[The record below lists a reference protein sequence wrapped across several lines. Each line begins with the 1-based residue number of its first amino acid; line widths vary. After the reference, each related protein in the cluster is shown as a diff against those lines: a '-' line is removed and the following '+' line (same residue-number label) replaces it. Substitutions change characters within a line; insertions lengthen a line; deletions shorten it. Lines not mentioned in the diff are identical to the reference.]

1 MGAWPRQRPLACCNP
16 CSLAGRSCGGATTT
30 ALARHCARRDRDSR
44 PLGGESP
51 RLIGAESS
59 VVALSWRYRG
69 SIVAP
74 CALVVT
80 LPPSP
85 RGCPQ
90 PWWVP
95 SRHLKTIAT
104 NETCLIYTN

>member
-80 LPPSP
+80 LPPP
-85 RGCPQ
+85 AAAPNLGGCR
-90 PWWVP
+90 VVI
-95 SRHLKTIAT
+95 SRQSQQTKLAS
-104 NETCLIYTN
+104 YTQT